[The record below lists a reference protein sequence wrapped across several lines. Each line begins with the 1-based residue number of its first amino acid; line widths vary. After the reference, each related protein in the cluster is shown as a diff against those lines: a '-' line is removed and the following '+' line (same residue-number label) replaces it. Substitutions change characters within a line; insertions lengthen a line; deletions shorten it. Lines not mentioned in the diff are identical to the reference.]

1 MAAELK
7 INCYPVCFLCDLNYD
22 EKFRSSIQVFEIRL
36 SRLVISYGIR
46 HTKSDPHHL
55 DEKSF
60 ENQRKTLT
68 SKLGT
73 GKIGVILGETLAF
86 SDTTS
91 VHNYQRCP
99 LN

>member
-55 DEKSF
+55 VEKSF
-60 ENQRKTLT
+60 
-68 SKLGT
+68 
-73 GKIGVILGETLAF
+73 GKIKPTQNFDIKAWNWKNRRDPWRAVGLF
-86 SDTTS
+86 R
-91 VHNYQRCP
+91 HNFCA
-99 LN
+99 